1 MTKLN
6 QELEVKFFITKPEAI
21 IKRLETHHAECI
33 QTRTHEFNLRF
44 DTPDMQL
51 TSEKRVLRLRQDT
64 GTRLTYKGPG
74 KTDKGVHAREEIEFT
89 VSDYQK
95 AKAFLFALGYQVS
108 MSYEKYRTVYQL
120 QGAEIS
126 LDEMPFGNFVEIEV
140 EDPELIH
147 SLSKLLQLNWDARI
161 LTSYSELFETVKKN
175 LNLTFRDLTFDNF
188 DNLSVSPQ
196 DLEIQPA
203 NS

>member
-1 MTKLN
+1 MTKSN
-6 QELEVKFFITKPEAI
+6 QELEVKYFITKPEAI
-21 IKRLETHHAECI
+21 ITRLETLHAVCM

-44 DTPDMQL
+44 DTKDMQL

-64 GTRLTYKGPG
+64 SARLTYKGPG
-74 KTDKGVHAREEIEFT
+74 KTRKGVHAREEIEFT
-89 VSDYQK
+89 VSDFQN
-95 AKAFLFALGYQVS
+95 AKAFLNALEYQVS

-126 LDEMPFGNFVEIEV
+126 LDEMPFGDFVEIEV

-147 SLSKLLQLNWDARI
+147 SLSKLLHLNWNARI
-161 LTSYSELFETVKKN
+161 LTSYAELFETVKQN
-175 LNLTFRDLTFDNF
+175 LDLTFRDLTFDNF
-188 DNLSVSPQ
+188 DDLSVSPQ
-196 DLEIQPA
+196 DLEVQPA